1 MQGVYNNLDLMLL
14 YNYSDV
20 AILKLTDDDRLANVR
35 ITIADSNVQF
45 ADPPSDVICSY
56 IPGQPSG
63 AVFEM
68 LCNEVM
74 QGRYVRVTAVKINNK
89 LNLYEIEIY
98 GWE

>member
-1 MQGVYNNLDLMLL
+1 MLSITLFSVVYIFF
-14 YNYSDV
+14 S
-20 AILKLTDDDRLANVR
+20 ADDYMANVR

>member
-1 MQGVYNNLDLMLL
+1 M
-14 YNYSDV
+14 
-20 AILKLTDDDRLANVR
+20 ANVR

-56 IPGQPSG
+56 IFGQPSG

-68 LCNEVM
+68 LCDNVM
-74 QGRYVRVTAVKINNK
+74 QGRYVRVTAVDINK
-89 LNLYEIEIY
+89 RLNLYEIEIY